1 MSEEKFH
8 APRIAEIHR
17 VYTKRGDGG
26 ETSLVGG
33 HRRSKD
39 DPRIEAYGTLDE
51 LNSFIG
57 LARQSVLELAHQAQ
71 GLSELADILLRV
83 QHELFNAESALA
95 TLTEDLRPGQ
105 PLVTSA
111 ECEQLEREIDRM
123 NEHLPPL
130 RSFVLPGASRLDAE
144 LHICRTVCRRAERVC
159 VTLMRTEE
167 VPGAVLK
174 YLNRL
179 SDALF
184 VWGRWA
190 ARQLGVPENLWE
202 PNRAASG
209 HGSSRDD
216 G

>member
-8 APRIAEIHR
+8 APRIATIHR
-17 VYTKRGDGG
+17 VYTKSGDRG
-26 ETSLVGG
+26 ETGLVGG
-33 HRRSKD
+33 HRRPKD

-57 LARQSVLELAHQAQ
+57 LARQSVLELSHQAAA
-71 GLSELADILLRV
+71 LAELAAILLRV

-95 TLTEDLRPGQ
+95 TLPEDLRPGQ
-105 PLVTSA
+105 PLVTAA

-123 NEHLPPL
+123 NEHLPAL

-159 VTLMRTEE
+159 VTLARVEE
-167 VPGAVLK
+167 VDGVILQ

-190 ARQLGVPENLWE
+190 GRQLGVPENLWE
-202 PNRAASG
+202 PNASSSG
-209 HGSSRDD
+209 HAE
-216 G
+216 